1 MISFANYIQFKF
13 YVSELSK
20 EEVASALELA
30 KTIIPTFTLTA
41 QEEVT
46 KHLEREI
53 TMALFTITQ
62 DDINKGKLVEPAVW
76 YPVEVVKVED
86 KVAKT
91 SGADMILVH
100 LLIRD
105 GEFKGT
111 TLYQN
116 FMPDFPGFIVDFL
129 AAISGTERTKEFEQK
144 ILNNPID
151 ISDKTVKGK
160 KLEVYVTRG
169 SYNNKPNNQ
178 IEGYRP
184 AA

>member
-1 MISFANYIQFKF
+1 MIRPRFVVYPD
-13 YVSELSK
+13 SE
-20 EEVASALELA
+20 EDYEVAKATEKLLNSRFVLEQIV
-30 KTIIPTFTLTA
+30 KR
-41 QEEVT
+41 
-46 KHLEREI
+46 LEKEY
-53 TMALFTITQ
+53 TNMALFTITQ

-86 KVAKT
+86 KIAKT

-100 LLIRD
+100 LLITA

>member
-1 MISFANYIQFKF
+1 VIVYISVPKIT
-13 YVSELSK
+13 VHPDSE
-20 EEVASALELA
+20 EDYEVAKNIEKLLNSVAAVSIATKQLE
-30 KTIIPTFTLTA
+30 K
-41 QEEVT
+41 
-46 KHLEREI
+46 ER
-53 TMALFTITQ
+53 TNMALFTITQ
-62 DDINKGKLVEPAVW
+62 EDLNKGKLVEPAVW
-76 YPVEVVKVED
+76 YPVEIVKVED
-86 KVAKT
+86 KTAKT

-100 LLIRD
+100 LLITA

-129 AAISGTERTKEFEQK
+129 AAIQGVERTKDFEAK
-144 ILNNPID
+144 VLNNPID
-151 ISDKTVKGK
+151 VSDKTCKGR